1 MALLEDLKWRYATK
15 KMNGQKVPQEKLD
28 YILEAARFAPSS
40 SGLQPY
46 KIFVISDRE
55 KLEQIREFSFNQ
67 SQITDCSHL
76 LVWAAWAGYSADRV
90 GEVLLR
96 TSRERGL
103 PDHSSED
110 YKKQLLALY
119 EPLGKEW
126 QENRCA
132 KQAYISFAL
141 AIAAAAEQKVDA
153 TPMEGFDN
161 TRMDEFLGLEKLGL
175 KSVVLLPIGYRQEEG
190 DWLASLKKWRTPKE
204 EFVLEIA

>member
-15 KMNGQKVPQEKLD
+15 KMNGQTVPKEKLD

-46 KIFVISDRE
+46 RIFVISDRK
-55 KLEQIREFSFNQ
+55 KLEQIRGLAFNQ

-76 LVWAAWAGYSADRV
+76 LIWAAWDSYSADRV
-90 GEVLLR
+90 EDVLLS

-103 PDHSSED
+103 PDAKATD
-110 YKKQLLALY
+110 YKKQLLDLY

-132 KQAYISFAL
+132 KQAYISFGM

-161 TRMDEFLGLEKLGL
+161 AKMDELLGLEKLRL
-175 KSVVLLPIGYRQEEG
+175 KSVVMLPIGYREETN
-190 DWLASLKKWRTPKE
+190 DWLLSLKKWRTPKT
-204 EFVLEIA
+204 EFVSVIA